1 MKAFEGFKPEAPRTS
16 FPMLPAGAYAG
27 VIRDVR
33 IDGNEPDQSLVFCLE
48 VTEGEYAGYY
58 TKRYQHDA
66 ERAKSG
72 GDFAAKYKGVY
83 RLRIPNSA
91 NTYSRNIEWDI
102 RNFNNAI
109 WAVEQS
115 NPGYHWD
122 WKEQLL
128 KGKQIGFSVRDAVY
142 QGNAYTE
149 IGRLEDINAVRA
161 GRVKP
166 MKPRDPEKAAGASI
180 SAAVQQNAVSY
191 PLAGA
196 VPVEVDDF
204 PF

>member
-1 MKAFEGFKPEAPRTS
+1 MKAFEGFRSEAPRTS
-16 FPMLPAGAYAG
+16 YPMLPAGAYVG
-27 VIRDVR
+27 VIRDIR

-48 VTEGEYAGYY
+48 ITEGEYAGYY

-83 RLRIPNSA
+83 RLRIPNPA
-91 NTYSRNIEWDI
+91 NNYSRNIDWDI
-102 RNFNNAI
+102 RNFNTAI
-109 WAVEQS
+109 WDIEQS

-122 WKEQLL
+122 WKEAGLT
-128 KGKQIGFSVRDAVY
+128 GKQVGFSVRDAMY

-149 IGRLEDINAVRA
+149 IGRLENIHSVRA
-161 GRVKP
+161 GKVKP
-166 MKPRDPEKAAGASI
+166 MKPRDPEKVAGASVT
-180 SAAVQQNAVSY
+180 AAVQQNAVSY
-191 PLAGA
+191 PLAAA
-196 VPVEVDDF
+196 VPVEVDDL